1 MKEDIKI
8 LKITKSNPLPKS
20 IEKIKEY
27 AKISLKRIEDFAQR
41 GQIIADAID
50 VLSYTTEEWDDMPGA
65 EAVGGLGRALSYM
78 FKKIEA
84 DLPDLEGGIEALQ
97 GTSGG
102 RQ

>member
-20 IEKIKEY
+20 IEKIKED
-27 AKISLKRIEDFAQR
+27 AKMSLESIEDLTER
-41 GQIIADAID
+41 GQIIANAAAT
-50 VLSYTTEEWDDMPGA
+50 LSYTVEEWDDMPGA
-65 EAVGGLGRALSYM
+65 AALQYMSMALSYI
-78 FKKIEA
+78 FKKIEVY
-84 DLPDLEGGIEALQ
+84 LPDLEGGIEALQ